1 MQNAEQEL
9 LSQLRKSLT
18 DRVQELKGLL
28 PILLGRQLMVKG
40 SVYRLRRKCG
50 KPTCHCANGTLH
62 ESMVLSWSEAG
73 RTRLR
78 SISERSVNRLRRL
91 TERYQR
97 FRKARA
103 RLVQISKEI
112 LEITN
117 RIEEVRRSQP

>member
-1 MQNAEQEL
+1 MQNAKREQ

-18 DRVQELKGLL
+18 ERLRELERLL
-28 PILLGRQLMVKG
+28 PTLLARQLMVKG
-40 SVYRLRRKCG
+40 SVYQLRRKCG

-78 SISERSVNRLRRL
+78 SIPERSVNRLRRL

-117 RIEEVRRSQP
+117 RIEEVRRSEP

>member
-1 MQNAEQEL
+1 MQTAERER

-18 DRVQELKGLL
+18 ERVRELEGLL
-28 PILLGRQLMVKG
+28 PILLGRQMMLKG
-40 SVYRLRRKCG
+40 SVYQLRRKCG
-50 KPTCHCANGTLH
+50 KPTCHCADGTLH

-78 SISERSVNRLRRL
+78 SIPERSVNRLRRL

-103 RLVQISKEI
+103 RLAQISKEI
-112 LEITN
+112 LKITN
-117 RIEEVRRSQP
+117 RIEEVRRSEP

>member
-1 MQNAEQEL
+1 MQTTEQEL

-28 PILLGRQLMVKG
+28 PTLLGRQLMVKG
-40 SVYRLRRKCG
+40 SVYQLRRKCG
-50 KPTCHCANGTLH
+50 KPTCHCADGRGH

-78 SISERSVNRLRRL
+78 SIPEQNVNRLRRL

-103 RLVQISKEI
+103 RLVQISREI
-112 LEITN
+112 LKITN
-117 RIEEVRRSQP
+117 RIEEVRRSEP

>member
-28 PILLGRQLMVKG
+28 PILLARQLMVKG
-40 SVYRLRRKCG
+40 SVYPLRRKCG
-50 KPTCHCANGTLH
+50 KPTCHCADGTPH
-62 ESMVLSWSEAG
+62 ESMVLSWSEEG

-78 SISERSVNRLRRL
+78 SISGRSVDRLKRL
-91 TERYQR
+91 TERYGR

-112 LEITN
+112 LEIAN
-117 RIEEVRRSQP
+117 RIEEVRRREP

>member
-1 MQNAEQEL
+1 MQSAEREL

-40 SVYRLRRKCG
+40 SVYRLRRRCG
-50 KPTCHCANGTLH
+50 KPTCHCADGTLH
-62 ESMVLSWSEAG
+62 DSMVLSWSEEG

-97 FRKARA
+97 FRKARG
-103 RLVQISKEI
+103 RLAQISKEM
-112 LEITN
+112 LEIIN
-117 RIEEVRRSQP
+117 RIEEVRRSDP